1 VIYRN
6 DFEKSVTGEWSVDA
20 RETTPKGENRFL
32 GPFCN
37 EELSLSLDSLSHH
50 RFLRLSLDLYTARSW
65 DGNHPDFGPDLVT
78 IRVAGGPTL
87 LHTSFAY
94 GPQRQSFPDS
104 YPYGDHKADT
114 GSTSTRTLGYTFRE
128 APADAVYR
136 LRFVV
141 PHRASAVTFQF
152 SAGGLSTAP
161 TDEFWGLDNVAVEAL
176 GAARELRPAD
186 AERLWA
192 DLEGGD
198 PGRINP
204 AIAEWVLAGEARIA
218 FLRNKLA
225 ATRDARRRA
234 KRLFAK
240 LDAKRFE
247 AFRSVAKGPERGRR
261 LAHIG
266 KPPVLVTREFKVVAI
281 LKRGL
286 PAYMPDW
293 RRRLLP
299 HQSSAS
305 VSHSAVAIIYEAP
318 FRRTACLIETVLAG
332 VFCPVIN
339 IVVTTIYDIRI

>member
-1 VIYRN
+1 MAQSETVERIL
-6 DFEKSVTGEWSVDA
+6 DAAEQLFAEKGFA
-20 RETTPKGENRFL
+20 ETSLRLITSKAGVNLAAVNYHFGSKKALIQAVFSRFL

-234 KRLFAK
+234 KRA
-240 LDAKRFE
+240 A
-247 AFRSVAKGPERGRR
+247 GR
-261 LAHIG
+261 
-266 KPPVLVTREFKVVAI
+266 
-281 LKRGL
+281 
-286 PAYMPDW
+286 
-293 RRRLLP
+293 
-299 HQSSAS
+299 
-305 VSHSAVAIIYEAP
+305 
-318 FRRTACLIETVLAG
+318 
-332 VFCPVIN
+332 
-339 IVVTTIYDIRI
+339 